1 MRAQSWR
8 LYLCVGAV
16 LVTAYFLLPPDPA
29 RLLVWP
35 AIGLSAVFAT
45 VLGVRRNRPGRPAAW
60 YLFAAGQ
67 LAETGGDL
75 LYHLRDRVLHLSGP
89 APYFA
94 DLVYLSMYPL
104 LAAGLLLLIRQR
116 DPGRDRASLLDATVI
131 ATGVGLLAWVF
142 LIDPFVRD
150 PQLSLVDRLVS
161 VAYPL
166 GDVVLLAVAVRLA
179 VGPGRRPASFWLI
192 ALSIVALL
200 VSDVL
205 YGLLQLA
212 ERWHLGSPVD
222 LGWAVF
228 YVCWGAAALHPSMRA
243 LSERSTSGSR
253 LTRNRLAL
261 LALASLMAPAVLVV
275 QDLRGQPIEAEMV
288 AVVSVVVFLL
298 TLLRMA
304 DLAAELALQD
314 ERKRVMQTVLRATD
328 EQRLRLAA
336 DLHDGPVQGLAALG
350 LRLSRLGRRLR
361 GGDPEAAE
369 ALLTGL
375 EEQLAGEIAG
385 LRRLVAELR
394 PPVLD
399 QFGLET
405 ALRKQV
411 EAFQADARVHCLLDA
426 DLGRPL
432 APELETVLHR
442 VTQESLANVGKHANA
457 AHVHISLAAD
467 NGLVHLRISDDG
479 VGFDPSQAAR
489 LAAEG
494 HFGLA
499 GMRERVEMVG
509 GRFLVE
515 SRPGEGTTIGVELEV
530 TDPGGSP
537 RTAPPQTPPS
547 GTAAGS
553 WSVPRVGA
561 AGSSGRP
568 ASVRRDS

>member
-1 MRAQSWR
+1 MSARSWR
-8 LYLCVGAV
+8 LYLFVGAA

-29 RLLVWP
+29 RLLAWP
-35 AIGLSAVFAT
+35 AIGLSAAFAT
-45 VLGVRRNRPGRPAAW
+45 VLGVRRNRPSRPAAW

-104 LAAGLLLLIRQR
+104 VTAGLLLLIRQR
-116 DPGRDRASLLDATVI
+116 DPGRDRASVLDATVI

-150 PQLSLVDRLVS
+150 PGLTLVDRLVS

-212 ERWHLGSPVD
+212 GRWHLGSPVD

-228 YVCWGAAALHPSMRA
+228 YLCWGAAALHPSMRA
-243 LSERSTSGSR
+243 LSERSGSGSR
-253 LTRNRLAL
+253 LTRHRLAL
-261 LALASLMAPAVLVV
+261 LALASLTAPAVLVI
-275 QDLRGQPIEAEMV
+275 QDLWAQPIEAEMI

-298 TLLRMA
+298 TLVRMA
-304 DLAAELALQD
+304 DLAAELALQH

-336 DLHDGPVQGLAALG
+336 DLHDGPVQALAALG

-361 GGDPEAAE
+361 GGDAKGAE
-369 ALLTGL
+369 ALLSDL
-375 EEQLAGEIAG
+375 EQRLAGEIAG

-405 ALRKQV
+405 ALRRQV
-411 EAFQADARVHCLLDA
+411 EAFQADSGLECQLEAA
-426 DLGRPL
+426 LGTPL
-432 APELETVLHR
+432 APELETVLYR

-457 AHVHISLAAD
+457 ARVRISLGAD
-467 NGLVHLRISDDG
+467 NGLVRLRISDDG
-479 VGFDPSQAAR
+479 VGFDPSQEAR

-499 GMRERVEMVG
+499 GMRERVELVG
-509 GRFLVE
+509 GRFLVD
-515 SRPGEGTTIGVELEV
+515 SHLGEGTTIGVELQV
-530 TDPGGSP
+530 TGPGGRP
-537 RTAPPQTPPS
+537 KTAPPRTLPS
-547 GTAAGS
+547 GTAT
-553 WSVPRVGA
+553 
-561 AGSSGRP
+561 
-568 ASVRRDS
+568 